1 MVGIAHQKRNI
12 LYHRD
17 FRVYHRVL
25 AADGANRQFPDPQ
38 LVADVDLAAGRA
50 QLGGGL
56 RVRVERRVRVT
67 LKQCRQPF
75 GVDMVGMLMG
85 DQDGGQAGD
94 SLETVREG
102 TGVKEH
108 AGVVE
113 FGK

>member
-1 MVGIAHQKRNI
+1 M
-12 LYHRD
+12 
-17 FRVYHRVL
+17 
-25 AADGANRQFPDPQ
+25 Q
-38 LVADVDLAAGRA
+38 LVADVHLAAGRA
-50 QLGGGL
+50 ELRGGL
-56 RVRVERRVRVT
+56 RIGVQRRIPVT

-94 SLETVREG
+94 SLESVREG

-113 FGK
+113 LGK